1 MIGVI
6 HYTIARMESPTGK
19 IVSIAG
25 GKATVAVERRAAC
38 PRCAAG
44 KGCGAGL
51 LSGSTRPALLEVS
64 VSAGQRY
71 REGDEV
77 RLTLEP
83 SHLLRA
89 TLLVYGLP
97 LGGTVL
103 MLLVGWLLMAPL
115 SDPAAVGFAAGGLA
129 AGLLAGRWQLNR
141 RDCLK
146 YFVPKIAGKMGSVA
160 S

>member
-1 MIGVI
+1 V
-6 HYTIARMESPTGK
+6 GK
-19 IVSIAG
+19 IVSIG
-25 GKATVAVERRAAC
+25 QGKAMVAVERTAAC

-51 LSGSTRPALLEVS
+51 LSGSTRPAILEVTLS
-64 VSAGQRY
+64 PQQNLG
-71 REGDEV
+71 EGDEV

-83 SHLLRA
+83 SHLLHA
-89 TLLVYGLP
+89 SLLVYGLP
-97 LGGTVL
+97 LAGIVL
-103 MLLVGWLLMAPL
+103 MLVAGWLISRPL
-115 SDPAAVGFAAGGLA
+115 SDPEAIAYAIAGLT

-146 YFVPKIAGKMGSVA
+146 QFVPKIEGVVDAA

>member
-1 MIGVI
+1 MN
-6 HYTIARMESPTGK
+6 SPVGK
-19 IVSIAG
+19 IISIRQG
-25 GKATVAVERRAAC
+25 RATVAVERTAAC

-51 LSGSTRPALLEVS
+51 LSGSTRPAMFEITLSPHLRLS
-64 VSAGQRY
+64 
-71 REGDEV
+71 EGDEV

-89 TLLVYGLP
+89 SLLVYGLP
-97 LGGTVL
+97 LAGIVL
-103 MLLVGWLLMAPL
+103 MLVAGWLISRPL
-115 SDPAAVGFAAGGLA
+115 SDPQAVAYAIAGLT

-146 YFVPKIAGKMGSVA
+146 QFVPKIAGSAVDTP
-160 S
+160 

>member
-1 MIGVI
+1 MDAPI
-6 HYTIARMESPTGK
+6 GK
-19 IVSIAG
+19 IVSIG
-25 GKATVAVERRAAC
+25 PDSATVAVERSAAC

-51 LSGSTRPALLEVS
+51 LSGSTRPAMLEVS
-64 VSAGQRY
+64 LSPQLKLSQ
-71 REGDEV
+71 GDEV

-89 TLLVYGLP
+89 SLLVYGLP
-97 LGGTVL
+97 LAGIIL
-103 MLLVGWLLMAPL
+103 MLVAGWLISRPL
-115 SDPAAVGFAAGGLA
+115 SDPEAIVYAITGLA

-146 YFVPKIAGKMGSVA
+146 QFIPKIEGVVDGA

>member
-1 MIGVI
+1 MSIGQG
-6 HYTIARMESPTGK
+6 S
-19 IVSIAG
+19 
-25 GKATVAVERRAAC
+25 ATVAVERTAAC

-51 LSGSTRPALLEVS
+51 LSGSTRSALLDVPLAPNS
-64 VSAGQRY
+64 SF

-83 SHLLRA
+83 AHLLRA

-97 LGGTVL
+97 LAGMVL
-103 MLLVGWLLMAPL
+103 MLAAGWLISSPL
-115 SDPAAVGFAAGGLA
+115 TDAEAIAYAVAGLA
-129 AGLLAGRWQLNR
+129 AGLLAGRRQLNR
-141 RDCLK
+141 HDCLRQ
-146 YFVPKIAGKMGSVA
+146 FVPKIEGRVDAA

>member
-1 MIGVI
+1 M
-6 HYTIARMESPTGK
+6 HSPVGK
-19 IVSIAG
+19 IVSIRQG
-25 GKATVAVERRAAC
+25 RATVAVERTAAC

-51 LSGSTRPALLEVS
+51 LSGSTRPAMLEVS
-64 VSAGQRY
+64 VSPHLKLS
-71 REGDEV
+71 EGDEV

-83 SHLLRA
+83 SNLLHA
-89 TLLVYGLP
+89 SLLVYGLP
-97 LGGTVL
+97 LAGIVL
-103 MLLVGWLLMAPL
+103 MLVAGWLISRPL
-115 SDPAAVGFAAGGLA
+115 SDPEAIAYAIAGLT

-146 YFVPKIAGKMGSVA
+146 QFVPKIEALINDA

>member
-1 MIGVI
+1 MD
-6 HYTIARMESPTGK
+6 SPVGK
-19 IVSIAG
+19 IVAIADG
-25 GKATVAVERRAAC
+25 TATVAVERKAAC

-64 VSAGQRY
+64 LSRQQSY

-83 SHLLRA
+83 SHLMHA
-89 TLLVYGLP
+89 SMLVYGLP
-97 LGGTVL
+97 LAGTVV
-103 MLLVGWLLMAPL
+103 MLLVGWSIMRPL
-115 SDPAAVGFAAGGLA
+115 TDPEAIIFAVVGLA
-129 AGLLAGRWQLNR
+129 AGMLSGRWLLNR

-146 YFVPKIAGKMGSVA
+146 QFVPRIAGGVDVS

>member
-1 MIGVI
+1 MD
-6 HYTIARMESPTGK
+6 SPIGK
-19 IVSIAG
+19 IVSIG
-25 GKATVAVERRAAC
+25 PGSATVAVERTAAC

-51 LSGSTRPALLEVS
+51 LSGSTRPAMLEVS
-64 VSAGQRY
+64 LPPNLSLS
-71 REGDEV
+71 EGDEV

-89 TLLVYGLP
+89 SLLVYGLP
-97 LGGTVL
+97 LAGIIL
-103 MLLVGWLLMAPL
+103 MLIVGWLISRPL
-115 SDPAAVGFAAGGLA
+115 SDPEAIAYAIAGLA
-129 AGLLAGRWQLNR
+129 AGLLAGHWQLNR

-146 YFVPKIAGKMGSVA
+146 QFVPKIEGMVDGA